1 MIGTASFLES
11 RDFLLAHRA
20 DYEGAREGFVWPRM
34 PDFNWALDYFDPMAA
49 GNENT
54 ALWIV
59 EESGEECRLSFAALA
74 ARSNQVANWLRAQ
87 GVQRGDRLLLMLG
100 NEVALWEVMLAAIKL
115 GAVLIPTAGLLARDD
130 LRDRI
135 TRGSVRHVVTGSA
148 NTAKFDA
155 LGGDFTRIASANQ
168 PRAGWT
174 SPNPTTSRPTSRPT
188 PERAQRIRYSSTSPR
203 GPRPSPSSCCT
214 RTRAIR

>member
-1 MIGTASFLES
+1 MGKFPLVTGRQSRRSCRTTAARLSGVLTRHAGAVPMIAIASFLES

-20 DYEGAREGFVWPRM
+20 DYEVSREGFVWPRQTH
-34 PDFNWALDYFDPMAA
+34 FNWELDYFDPMAV

-74 ARSNQVANWLRAQ
+74 TRSNQVANWLRAQ

-115 GAVLIPTAGLLARDD
+115 GVVLIPTSGLLARDD
-130 LRDRI
+130 
-135 TRGSVRHVVTGSA
+135 
-148 NTAKFDA
+148 
-155 LGGDFTRIASANQ
+155 
-168 PRAGWT
+168 
-174 SPNPTTSRPTSRPT
+174 
-188 PERAQRIRYSSTSPR
+188 
-203 GPRPSPSSCCT
+203 
-214 RTRAIR
+214 